1 MSFSFDL
8 IFTCKKVRYSSMK
21 KVYIATNKALAIAN
35 QQGEEWSVELQL
47 VDMATQCLA
56 ADPLQPEEVYCGTFG
71 QGLWK
76 SHDAGRTWEKVGA
89 NMIGEQVMSVAISPL
104 ERSKGLSVI
113 YAGTEPSAIF
123 RSADGG
129 ATWRDLEALR
139 QLPSAPTWS
148 FPPRPY
154 TSHVR
159 WITPDPLQPGRIYAA
174 IEAGALLRS
183 FDGGQTWEDRK
194 PDGPF
199 DTHTLAMHTHAPN
212 RLYSA
217 AGDGVMWPGNG
228 FVQSDDGGDTWY
240 RPDEGL
246 GHHYL
251 WSVAVDPADP
261 DTLVISAAH
270 GPQQAHNPMSA
281 ASAVYRRSQNS
292 PWQQVRAGL
301 PEEKGLLTCVLTV
314 NAAEPGV
321 FYAGSNQGIFR
332 STDAGVSWEALPIRW
347 PDHFQMGRVHALVVV
362 EA

>member
-1 MSFSFDL
+1 
-8 IFTCKKVRYSSMK
+8 MK
-21 KVYIATNKALAIAN
+21 KIYIATDKALAIAR
-35 QQGEEWSVELQL
+35 QHDEEWVVDAQL
-47 VDMATQCLA
+47 TGLATQCLA
-56 ADPLQPEEVYCGTFG
+56 VDPQQPEEVYCGTFG

-76 SHDAGRTWEKVGA
+76 SHDAGRTWENVGTTI
-89 NMIGEQVMSVAISPL
+89 IGEQVMSVAISPL
-104 ERSKGLSVI
+104 ERSNGHNVI

-129 ATWRDLEALR
+129 ATWRDLVALR

-159 WITPDPLQPGRIYAA
+159 WMTPDPLQPGRIYAA
-174 IEAGALLRS
+174 IEAGALIRS

-199 DTHTLAMHTHAPN
+199 DTHTLAMHQLAPN

-217 AGDGVMWPGNG
+217 AGDGFMRAGNG
-228 FVQSDDGGDTWY
+228 FVESDNGGDTWY

-246 GHHYL
+246 NHHYL

-270 GPQQAHNPMSA
+270 GPQQAHNPRSA
-281 ASAVYRRSQNS
+281 ESAVYRRSHSS
-292 PWQQVRAGL
+292 PWQQVRSGL

-321 FYAGSNQGIFR
+321 FYAGSNKGIFR
-332 STDAGVSWEALPIRW
+332 SADAGVDWEELPIHW
-347 PDHFQMGRVHALVVV
+347 PDNFQMGRVHALVVI
-362 EA
+362 EE

>member
-1 MSFSFDL
+1 
-8 IFTCKKVRYSSMK
+8 MK
-21 KVYIATNKALAIAN
+21 KVYIATDKALAIARQHN
-35 QQGEEWSVELQL
+35 QEWVVDPQL
-47 VDMATQCLA
+47 TGLATQCLA
-56 ADPLQPEEVYCGTFG
+56 VDPQQPEEVYCGTFG

-76 SHDAGRTWEKVGA
+76 SHDAGKTWENVETTIVGQ
-89 NMIGEQVMSVAISPL
+89 QVMSVAISGL
-104 ERSKGLSVI
+104 ERSNGHNVV

-129 ATWRDLEALR
+129 ATWRDLAALR

-174 IEAGALLRS
+174 VEAGALIRS
-183 FDGGQTWEDRK
+183 FDGGETWEDRK

-199 DTHTLAMHTHAPN
+199 DTHTLAMHQLAPN

-217 AGDGVMWPGNG
+217 AGDGFMRAGNG
-228 FVQSDDGGDTWY
+228 FVESNNGGDTWY
-240 RPDEGL
+240 RPNEGL
-246 GHHYL
+246 NHHYL
-251 WSVAVDPADP
+251 WSVAVDPSDP
-261 DTLVISAAH
+261 DTLVISAAY
-270 GPQQAHNPMSA
+270 GPQQAHNPRNA
-281 ASAVYRRSQNS
+281 ASAVYRRSDDN

-301 PEEKGLLTCVLTV
+301 PEEKGLLTCVLTA

-332 STDAGVSWEALPIRW
+332 SSDAGVTWEELPLHW
-347 PDHFQMGRVHALVVV
+347 PDNFQMGRVHALVVI
-362 EA
+362 EE